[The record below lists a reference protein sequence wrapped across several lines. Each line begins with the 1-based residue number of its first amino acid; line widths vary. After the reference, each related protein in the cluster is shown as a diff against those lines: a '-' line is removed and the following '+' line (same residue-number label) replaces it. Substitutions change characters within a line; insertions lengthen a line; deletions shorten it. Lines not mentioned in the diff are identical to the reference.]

1 VPGEAVIAVD
11 NVRVMRC
18 PLAPSTLS
26 AEEEPMPEVLTAGEV
41 LVEIMRKDLDVP
53 LGVPGGFFGPF
64 PSGAPAIFIDQVACL
79 GHTAAIVGSVGKDE
93 FGDAVAKR
101 LDIDG
106 VDVSYLRALED
117 RVTAVAFVSYRKNG
131 SRKFIYH
138 IPHTAAGH
146 VRIPSGDRLEGVKL
160 FHVMGCSL
168 MVNAEMRSVI
178 NGIARVV
185 KKNGGLVSFDPN
197 IRVELLGSE
206 RLEDVIGTV
215 FGTCDILL
223 PGEKELLDITG
234 KPSAKGAV
242 KGILGR
248 GVKAVVIKRGKEGA
262 RFVDGSRDIRVDA
275 IPVSEVDPTGAG
287 DAFDAGFLCG
297 YLEGLPPEKCL
308 ALASACGALNASHFG
323 PMEGVFPRSFVER
336 FLRKSR

>member
-1 VPGEAVIAVD
+1 
-11 NVRVMRC
+11 
-18 PLAPSTLS
+18 
-26 AEEEPMPEVLTAGEV
+26 MPEVLTAGEV

-53 LGVPGGFFGPF
+53 LGVPGGFLGPF

-106 VDVSYLRALED
+106 VDVSYLRVLEEQ
-117 RVTAVAFVSYRKNG
+117 VTAVAFVSYRKNG

-138 IPHTAAGH
+138 IPHAAAGH
-146 VRIPSGDRLEGVKL
+146 IASPSAGRLKGVKL

-168 MVNAEMRSVI
+168 MVNAGMRNVI
-178 NGIARVV
+178 NGVAREV

-197 IRVELLGSE
+197 IRVELLRNE

-215 FGTCDILL
+215 FGLCDILL

-234 KPSAKGAV
+234 KPNAMEAV
-242 KGILGR
+242 RVLLER
-248 GVKAVVIKRGKEGA
+248 GVKEVVIKRGKEGA
-262 RFVDGSRDIRVDA
+262 RFVDGTRDILVDA

-287 DAFDAGFLCG
+287 DAFDAGFVCG
-297 YLEGLPPEKCL
+297 YLEGLPPERCL
-308 ALASACGALNASHFG
+308 ALANACGALNASHFG
-323 PMEGVFPRSFVER
+323 PMEGVFPRSCVER
-336 FLRKSR
+336 FLRKVR

>member
-1 VPGEAVIAVD
+1 
-11 NVRVMRC
+11 
-18 PLAPSTLS
+18 
-26 AEEEPMPEVLTAGEV
+26 MPEVLTAGEV

-53 LGVPGGFFGPF
+53 LGVQGDFFGPF

-93 FGDAVAKR
+93 FGDNIVKR

-106 VDVSYLRALED
+106 VDVSYLKVLEE

-138 IPHTAAGH
+138 IPYAAAGH
-146 VRIPSGDRLEGVKL
+146 VEMPRADRLKDVKL

-168 MVNAEMRSVI
+168 MVNEEMRSVI
-178 NGIARVV
+178 NGVAREV
-185 KKNGGLVSFDPN
+185 KKNGGLISFDPN
-197 IRVELLGSE
+197 IRVELLRNE

-215 FGTCDILL
+215 FGMCDILL

-234 KPSAKGAV
+234 KPNANEAV
-242 KGILGR
+242 RRLLDGK
-248 GVKAVVIKRGKEGA
+248 VKAVVIKRGKEGA
-262 RFVDGSRDIRVDA
+262 RFVDGARDILVKA
-275 IPVSEVDPTGAG
+275 IPIGEVDPTGAG
-287 DAFDAGFLCG
+287 DAFDAGFVCA

-308 ALASACGALNASHFG
+308 ALANACGALNASHFG
-323 PMEGVFPRSFVER
+323 PMEGVFSRSYVER
-336 FLRKSR
+336 FLRKIS